1 METIELISMAIGGL
15 TLVGV
20 VILAVYSIFYDD
32 SRILDLIMIV
42 FYIMIILSIL
52 L

>member
-20 VILAVYSIFYDD
+20 VIFAVYSIFYE
-32 SRILDLIMIV
+32 
-42 FYIMIILSIL
+42 
-52 L
+52 